1 MDAPFPARSPVNRPA
16 GHPGAGDDAPVT
28 QDKRPG
34 VLLDV
39 DGTLLD
45 TNYLQVLAW
54 WQAFRDTG
62 HPEVSMAACHRS
74 IGIGSA
80 ELVTHLLG
88 DDADDVEEVM
98 EAKSRRYEPLREQVA
113 AFPRVDE
120 LLGACREL
128 GLSVVLAT
136 SGEESDLEWMQPA
149 IGGED
154 VVDGATTSGDV
165 DSAKPAPDL
174 LQTAVADHGLD
185 AGRTVAV
192 GDTVWDVQAASRAG
206 LPCIA
211 LTCGGISR
219 AELEQAGA
227 DEVYD
232 DPADLL
238 AHLGD
243 SLVGK
248 VARG

>member
-1 MDAPFPARSPVNRPA
+1 MTPAP
-16 GHPGAGDDAPVT
+16 
-28 QDKRPG
+28 RPG

-88 DDADDVEEVM
+88 EDADDVDEVVA
-98 EAKSRRYEPLREQVA
+98 AKGRRYEPLREQVA

-120 LLGACREL
+120 LLAACRERDL
-128 GLSVVLAT
+128 AVVLAT
-136 SGEESDLEWMQPA
+136 SGEESDLEWMTPA

-174 LQTAVADHGLD
+174 LQTAVAAHGLD
-185 AGRTVAV
+185 PDRTVAI
-192 GDTVWDVQAASRAG
+192 GDTVWDVRAARDAG

-219 AELEQAGA
+219 ADLLEAGA
-227 DEVYD
+227 DEVYE

-238 AHLGD
+238 ASLDD

>member
-1 MDAPFPARSPVNRPA
+1 MTPAAPA
-16 GHPGAGDDAPVT
+16 T
-28 QDKRPG
+28 RPG
-34 VLLDV
+34 VLFDV

-62 HPEVSMAACHRS
+62 HPEVSMADCHRA
-74 IGIGSA
+74 IGIASE
-80 ELVTHLLG
+80 ELVPHLLG
-88 DDADDVEEVM
+88 DGARDTEDVV
-98 EAKSRRYEPLREQVA
+98 EAKGRRYEPLRELVV

-120 LLGACREL
+120 LLAACREQ
-128 GLSVVLAT
+128 GLAVVLAT
-136 SGEESDLEWMQPA
+136 SGMESDLEWMQPA

-154 VVDGATTSGDV
+154 VVDGATTSADV
-165 DSAKPAPDL
+165 ESAKPAPDL
-174 LQTAVADHGLD
+174 LQTAVADHDLD
-185 AGRTVAV
+185 PARTVAV
-192 GDTVWDVQAASRAG
+192 GDTIWDVRAARDAG

-211 LTCGGISR
+211 LTCGGIAR
-219 AELEQAGA
+219 AELEEAGA

-238 AHLGD
+238 AHLDD
-243 SLVGK
+243 SIIGR

>member
-1 MDAPFPARSPVNRPA
+1 MTPAP
-16 GHPGAGDDAPVT
+16 
-28 QDKRPG
+28 RPG

-62 HPEVSMAACHRS
+62 HPEVSMADCHRA
-74 IGIGSA
+74 IGIASA
-80 ELVTHLLG
+80 ELVAHLLG
-88 DDADDVEEVM
+88 DGADDVDEVM
-98 EAKSRRYEPLREQVA
+98 EAKERRYEPLRELVV
-113 AFPRVDE
+113 AFPRVDD
-120 LLGACREL
+120 LLAACRDR
-128 GLSVVLAT
+128 GLAVVLAT
-136 SGEESDLEWMQPA
+136 SGQQSDLEWMTPA

-154 VVDGATTSGDV
+154 VVDGATTSADV
-165 DSAKPAPDL
+165 ESAKPAPDL

-185 AGRTVAV
+185 PQRTVAV
-192 GDTVWDVQAASRAG
+192 GDTIWDVRAARDAG

-219 AELEQAGA
+219 AELVEAGA

-238 AHLGD
+238 ARLEN

>member
-1 MDAPFPARSPVNRPA
+1 MTPE
-16 GHPGAGDDAPVT
+16 
-28 QDKRPG
+28 KRPG

-62 HPEVSMAACHRS
+62 HDDVSMADCHRS

-88 DDADDVEEVM
+88 DDAGDVDEVM

-120 LLGACREL
+120 LLAACRERDL
-128 GLSVVLAT
+128 AVVLAT
-136 SGEESDLEWMQPA
+136 SGEESDLEWMVPA

-154 VVDGATTSGDV
+154 VVDGSTTSADV
-165 DSAKPAPDL
+165 ESAKPAPDL
-174 LQTAVADHGLD
+174 LRTAAEAHGLD
-185 AGRTVAV
+185 PDRTVAV
-192 GDTVWDVQAASRAG
+192 GDTIWDVRAARDAG
-206 LPCIA
+206 FPCIA

-219 AELEQAGA
+219 QELLEEGA
-227 DEVYD
+227 DEVYAT
-232 DPADLL
+232 PADLL
-238 AHLGD
+238 EHLDD
-243 SLVGK
+243 SLIGK

>member
-1 MDAPFPARSPVNRPA
+1 MTAAAPTP
-16 GHPGAGDDAPVT
+16 
-28 QDKRPG
+28 RPG

-62 HPEVSMAACHRS
+62 HDEVSMADCHRA

-80 ELVTHLLG
+80 ELVAHLLG
-88 DDADDVEEVM
+88 DDADDVDEVM
-98 EAKSRRYEPLREQVA
+98 AAKERRYEPLRELVV
-113 AFPRVDE
+113 AFPRVDD
-120 LLGACREL
+120 LLAACRDR
-128 GLSVVLAT
+128 GLAVVLAT
-136 SGEESDLEWMQPA
+136 SGQQSDLEWMTPA

-154 VVDGATTSGDV
+154 VVDGATTSADV
-165 DSAKPAPDL
+165 ESAKPAPDL

-185 AGRTVAV
+185 PQRTVAV
-192 GDTVWDVQAASRAG
+192 GDTIWDVRAARDAG

-219 AELEQAGA
+219 AELVEAGA

-238 AHLGD
+238 TRLED

>member
-1 MDAPFPARSPVNRPA
+1 M
-16 GHPGAGDDAPVT
+16 T
-28 QDKRPG
+28 QDLRPG

-62 HPEVSMAACHRS
+62 HDDVPMAACHRS

-80 ELVTHLLG
+80 ELVAHLLG
-88 DDADDVEEVM
+88 DDAEDVDEVM
-98 EAKSRRYEPLREQVA
+98 AAKSRRYEPLRELVA
-113 AFPRVDE
+113 PFPRVDE
-120 LLGACREL
+120 LLAACRERDL
-128 GLSVVLAT
+128 AVVLAT
-136 SGEESDLEWMQPA
+136 SGEASDLEWMVPA

-154 VVDGATTSGDV
+154 VVDGSTTSGDV
-165 DSAKPAPDL
+165 ESAKPAPDL
-174 LQTAVADHGLD
+174 LTTAAEAHGLD
-185 AGRTVAV
+185 PARTVAV
-192 GDTVWDVQAASRAG
+192 GDTIWDVRAARGAG
-206 LPCIA
+206 FGCIA

-219 AELEQAGA
+219 AELLEEGA

-238 AHLGD
+238 AHLDD
-243 SLVGK
+243 SLIGK
-248 VARG
+248 LVRD

>member
-1 MDAPFPARSPVNRPA
+1 MTSAP
-16 GHPGAGDDAPVT
+16 
-28 QDKRPG
+28 RPG

-54 WQAFRDTG
+54 WRAFRDTG
-62 HPEVSMAACHRS
+62 HPEVSMADCHRA

-88 DDADDVEEVM
+88 DDADDVDEVM
-98 EAKSRRYEPLREQVA
+98 EAKERRYEPLRELVVP
-113 AFPRVDE
+113 FPRVDE
-120 LLGACREL
+120 LLAACRDR
-128 GLSVVLAT
+128 GLAVVLAT
-136 SGEESDLEWMQPA
+136 SGQQSDLEWMVPA

-154 VVDGATTSGDV
+154 VVDGATTSADV
-165 DSAKPAPDL
+165 ESAKPAPDL

-185 AGRTVAV
+185 PARTVAV
-192 GDTVWDVQAASRAG
+192 GDTVWDVRAARDAG

-219 AELEQAGA
+219 AELVEEGA
-227 DEVYD
+227 DEVYNH
-232 DPADLL
+232 PAELL
-238 AHLGD
+238 AHLDG

-248 VARG
+248 AARG

>member
-1 MDAPFPARSPVNRPA
+1 MTAAAPASRS
-16 GHPGAGDDAPVT
+16 
-28 QDKRPG
+28 G

-62 HPEVSMAACHRS
+62 HDEVSMADCHRA

-88 DDADDVEEVM
+88 DDADDVDTVVET
-98 EAKSRRYEPLREQVA
+98 KGRRYEPLRELVA

-120 LLGACREL
+120 LLAACRER
-128 GLSVVLAT
+128 GLAVVLAT
-136 SGEESDLEWMQPA
+136 SGMESDLEWMQPA

-154 VVDGATTSGDV
+154 VVDGATTSADV
-165 DSAKPAPDL
+165 ESAKPAPDL

-185 AGRTVAV
+185 PERTVAV
-192 GDTVWDVQAASRAG
+192 GDTVWDVRAARDAG

-219 AELEQAGA
+219 AELVEAGA
-227 DEVYD
+227 DEVYA

-238 AHLGD
+238 AHLED

>member
-1 MDAPFPARSPVNRPA
+1 MTAAAP
-16 GHPGAGDDAPVT
+16 AP
-28 QDKRPG
+28 RPG

-62 HPEVSMAACHRS
+62 HDEVSMADCHRA

-80 ELVTHLLG
+80 ELVAHLLG
-88 DDADDVEEVM
+88 DDADDVDEVM
-98 EAKSRRYEPLREQVA
+98 QAKERRYEPLRELVV
-113 AFPRVDE
+113 AFPGVDE
-120 LLGACREL
+120 LLAACRDR
-128 GLSVVLAT
+128 GLAVVLAT
-136 SGEESDLEWMQPA
+136 SGQQSDLEWMTPA

-154 VVDGATTSGDV
+154 VVDGATTSADV
-165 DSAKPAPDL
+165 ESAKPAPDL
-174 LQTAVADHGLD
+174 MQTAVADHGLD
-185 AGRTVAV
+185 PQRTVAV
-192 GDTVWDVQAASRAG
+192 GDTIWDVRAARDAG

-219 AELEQAGA
+219 AELVEAGA

-238 AHLGD
+238 TRLED

>member
-1 MDAPFPARSPVNRPA
+1 MTAAAPTP
-16 GHPGAGDDAPVT
+16 
-28 QDKRPG
+28 RPG

-62 HPEVSMAACHRS
+62 HDEVSMADCHRA

-80 ELVTHLLG
+80 ELVAHLLG
-88 DDADDVEEVM
+88 DDADDVDEVM
-98 EAKSRRYEPLREQVA
+98 EAKERRYEPLRELVV
-113 AFPRVDE
+113 AFPRVDD
-120 LLGACREL
+120 LLAACRDR
-128 GLSVVLAT
+128 GLAVVLAT
-136 SGEESDLEWMQPA
+136 SGQQSDLEWMTPA

-154 VVDGATTSGDV
+154 VVDGATTSADV
-165 DSAKPAPDL
+165 ESAKPAPDL

-185 AGRTVAV
+185 PQRTVAV
-192 GDTVWDVQAASRAG
+192 GDTIWDVRAARDAG

-219 AELEQAGA
+219 AELVEAGA

-238 AHLGD
+238 TRLED

>member
-1 MDAPFPARSPVNRPA
+1 MTP
-16 GHPGAGDDAPVT
+16 
-28 QDKRPG
+28 DKRPG

-62 HPEVSMAACHRS
+62 HDDVSMADCHRS

-88 DDADDVEEVM
+88 DDAGDVDEVM
-98 EAKSRRYEPLREQVA
+98 AAKSRRYEPLREQVV

-120 LLGACREL
+120 LLAACRERDL
-128 GLSVVLAT
+128 AVVLAT
-136 SGEESDLEWMQPA
+136 SGEESDLEWMVPA

-154 VVDGATTSGDV
+154 VVDGSTTSADV
-165 DSAKPAPDL
+165 ESAKPAPDL
-174 LQTAVADHGLD
+174 LRTAAEAHGLD
-185 AGRTVAV
+185 PDRTVAV
-192 GDTVWDVQAASRAG
+192 GDTIWDVRAARGAG

-219 AELEQAGA
+219 QELLEEGA
-227 DEVYD
+227 DEVYAT
-232 DPADLL
+232 PADLL
-238 AHLGD
+238 EHLDD
-243 SLVGK
+243 SLIGK

>member
-1 MDAPFPARSPVNRPA
+1 MTAAAPTP
-16 GHPGAGDDAPVT
+16 
-28 QDKRPG
+28 RPG

-62 HPEVSMAACHRS
+62 HDEVSMADCHRA

-80 ELVTHLLG
+80 ELVAHLLG
-88 DDADDVEEVM
+88 DDADDVDEVM
-98 EAKSRRYEPLREQVA
+98 EAKERRYEPLRELVV
-113 AFPRVDE
+113 AFPRVDD
-120 LLGACREL
+120 LLAACRDR
-128 GLSVVLAT
+128 GLAVVLAT
-136 SGEESDLEWMQPA
+136 SGQQSDLEWMTPA
-149 IGGED
+149 IGAED
-154 VVDGATTSGDV
+154 VVDGATTSADV
-165 DSAKPAPDL
+165 ESAKPAPDL
-174 LQTAVADHGLD
+174 MQTAVADHGLD
-185 AGRTVAV
+185 PQRTVAV
-192 GDTVWDVQAASRAG
+192 GDTIWDVRAARDAG

-219 AELEQAGA
+219 AELVEAGA

-238 AHLGD
+238 AHLDD

-248 VARG
+248 TARG

>member
-1 MDAPFPARSPVNRPA
+1 MTAAAP
-16 GHPGAGDDAPVT
+16 AP
-28 QDKRPG
+28 RPG

-62 HPEVSMAACHRS
+62 HDEVSMADCHRA

-80 ELVTHLLG
+80 ELVARLLG
-88 DDADDVEEVM
+88 DDADDVDEVM
-98 EAKSRRYEPLREQVA
+98 EAKELRYQPLRELVV
-113 AFPRVDE
+113 AFPGVDD
-120 LLGACREL
+120 LLAACRDR
-128 GLSVVLAT
+128 GLAVVLAT
-136 SGEESDLEWMQPA
+136 SGQQSDLEWMTPA

-154 VVDGATTSGDV
+154 VVDGATTSADV
-165 DSAKPAPDL
+165 ESAKPAPDL

-185 AGRTVAV
+185 PQRTVAV
-192 GDTVWDVQAASRAG
+192 GDTIWDVRAARDAG

-219 AELEQAGA
+219 AELVEAGA

-238 AHLGD
+238 TRLED

>member
-1 MDAPFPARSPVNRPA
+1 MTADL
-16 GHPGAGDDAPVT
+16 
-28 QDKRPG
+28 RPG

-54 WQAFRDTG
+54 WRAFRDTG
-62 HPEVSMAACHRS
+62 HDDVSMADCHRA

-88 DDADDVEEVM
+88 DDVPDAGEVM
-98 EAKSRRYEPLREQVA
+98 EAKSRRYEPLRELVA

-120 LLGACREL
+120 LLRACRER
-128 GLSVVLAT
+128 GLAVVLAT
-136 SGEESDLEWMQPA
+136 SGEESDLEWMVPA

-154 VVDGATTSGDV
+154 VVDGSTTSADV
-165 DSAKPAPDL
+165 ESAKPAPDL
-174 LQTAVADHGLD
+174 LRTAAEAHGLD
-185 AGRTVAV
+185 PARTVAV
-192 GDTVWDVQAASRAG
+192 GDTIWDVRAARAAG
-206 LPCIA
+206 FPVIA
-211 LTCGGISR
+211 VTCGGISR
-219 AELEQAGA
+219 QELLEEGA

-238 AHLGD
+238 AHLDD
-243 SLVGK
+243 SLIG
-248 VARG
+248 RTSRD